1 MLTKSQKD
9 QAHRLAANKIDWH
22 DIARI
27 LQVPYPLISLELGDH
42 DSEMPHLRNANQAS
56 QLDLW

>member
-9 QAHRLAANKIDWH
+9 QAHRLAANQVDYH

-27 LQVPYPLISLELGDH
+27 LQIPYPLISLELGDH
-42 DSEMPHLRNANQAS
+42 DNEMPHLRNANQAN

>member
-9 QAHRLAANKIDWH
+9 QAHRLAANQVDCH

-27 LQVPYPLISLELGDH
+27 LQIPYPLISLELGDH
-42 DSEMPHLRNANQAS
+42 DNEMPHLRNANQAN

>member
-1 MLTKSQKD
+1 MLTKTQKD

-27 LQVPYPLISLELGDH
+27 LQIPYPIIANELGEQPR
-42 DSEMPHLRNANQAS
+42 EMPHLRNTNQAN

>member
-1 MLTKSQKD
+1 MLTKTQKD
-9 QAHRLAANKIDWH
+9 QAHRLAANQVDWH

-27 LQVPYPLISLELGDH
+27 LQIPYPLISLELGDH

>member
-9 QAHRLAANKIDWH
+9 QAHRLAANQVDWH

-42 DSEMPHLRNANQAS
+42 DSAVPHLRNANQAS

>member
-9 QAHRLAANKIDWH
+9 QAHRLAVNKVDWH

>member
-27 LQVPYPLISLELGDH
+27 LQVPYSLISLELEDH
-42 DSEMPHLRNANQAS
+42 DNEMPHLRNANQAS

>member
-27 LQVPYPLISLELGDH
+27 LQIPYPIIANELGDPPR
-42 DSEMPHLRNANQAS
+42 EMPHLRNHSQAD

>member
-9 QAHRLAANKIDWH
+9 QAHRLAANKVDWH

-27 LQVPYPLISLELGDH
+27 LQVPYPIIASELGEQTR
-42 DSEMPHLRNANQAS
+42 EMPHLRNANQAS

>member
-1 MLTKSQKD
+1 MLTKHQKD

-27 LQVPYPLISLELGDH
+27 LQEPYPVIANELGDH
-42 DSEMPHLRNANQAS
+42 TREMPHLRNTNQAS

>member
-9 QAHRLAANKIDWH
+9 QAHRLAANKVDWH

-27 LQVPYPLISLELGDH
+27 LQIPYQIIASELGEQPR
-42 DSEMPHLRNANQAS
+42 EMPHLRNNNQAD

>member
-1 MLTKSQKD
+1 MLTKTQKD
-9 QAHRLAANKIDWH
+9 QAHRLAANQVDWH

-27 LQVPYPLISLELGDH
+27 LQIPYPIIASELGDH
-42 DSEMPHLRNANQAS
+42 DSEMPHLRNTNQAS